1 MEKIPNEIL
10 LKIFSYLEV
19 QDLGR
24 CARVSKKFHQMAY
37 ERRLWQKLPI
47 NLASVPVETL
57 QHVMKHGIAYINI
70 DNARIL
76 GNSLQFTKQST
87 VKYLI
92 LDLHLP
98 GSESQ
103 KLEVMKNLL
112 ASCSQLEKLSCQDI
126 SSESDLDDIFQCI
139 RQNSESLKCFE
150 IADLHEIENEN
161 WMMLNWTKFTTAFKK
176 CNNLEELRLNGM
188 VFSQVFHM
196 TYDWAD
202 PHYSQY
208 T

>member
-112 ASCSQLEKLSCQDI
+112 ASCTQLEKLSCHNIPHINDTYDI
-126 SSESDLDDIFQCI
+126 IYESYLDDIFQCI
-139 RQNSESLKCFE
+139 RKNSESLKC
-150 IADLHEIENEN
+150 LHLRNEDCVMDDVK
-161 WMMLNWTKFTTAFKK
+161 WMAINK
-176 CNNLEELRLNGM
+176 CNKLEELSLDD
-188 VFSQVFHM
+188 
-196 TYDWAD
+196 Y
-202 PHYSQY
+202 PHYWKKKGWLHLLISQPI
-208 T
+208 